1 MAQCCSDLFTRAA
14 AAKMLGMLIVRTGYT
29 YRLFIPLV
37 AEACGGG
44 WGPEAVRT
52 WRALGAL
59 VAARTGE
66 APSLVVQHI
75 YQAMSLTFQR

>member
-1 MAQCCSDLFTRAA
+1 MAQCCSDLFTTCSGCENA
-14 AAKMLGMLIVRTGYT
+14 GNVNST